1 MTKIREQ
8 GLTIV
13 ELILVLAV
21 AGTLAALGV
30 AGFEEMIEKS
40 KNDQAIV
47 DIRQIDVEINRFF
60 TPNNVYPG
68 TLIQI
73 GLGGMED
80 PWARPYVYRNLAD
93 APQNGAGKPK
103 GPHRRDKNLNPL
115 NTDYDLFSLGKNGES
130 KEQITFKTSLDD
142 IIRATNGAFVGLAQN
157 Y

>member
-1 MTKIREQ
+1 
-8 GLTIV
+8 
-13 ELILVLAV
+13 
-21 AGTLAALGV
+21 
-30 AGFEEMIEKS
+30 
-40 KNDQAIV
+40 
-47 DIRQIDVEINRFF
+47 
-60 TPNNVYPG
+60 
-68 TLIQI
+68 
-73 GLGGMED
+73 MED
-80 PWARPYVYRNLAD
+80 PWTRPYVYRNLAD